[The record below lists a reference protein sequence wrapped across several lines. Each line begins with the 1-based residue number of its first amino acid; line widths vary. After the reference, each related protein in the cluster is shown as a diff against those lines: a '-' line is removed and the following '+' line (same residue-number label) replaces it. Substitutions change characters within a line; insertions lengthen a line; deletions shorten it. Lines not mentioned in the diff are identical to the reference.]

1 VLRKVIICCL
11 LAGIFATPAPGA
23 VKLLM
28 PGVTYEQRL
37 QFTRFGPMRLHILT
51 APKPDG
57 ALYKLQPVLSNG
69 AVVGRE
75 RVTSMQRRAEQSS
88 TTAGVNGDLFTWAD
102 GIPSSGLIQD
112 GVLKTTPHPKR
123 SMVGVDTS
131 GNLRVERVAMRA
143 TWQGSGPRRPVHLVN
158 RPPGPNGTTLYTPAY
173 GNTTPANNG
182 AVEAVLSPFPAATAN
197 TDLVGFVT
205 ENRRGSTP
213 IPPGGAVLAA
223 KGSQAQRLAVEAA
236 AGQLVTVRLVLTP
249 DWRDVPEALGG
260 GPLIVRGG
268 KPIFNAGE
276 DFGTYHL
283 NRRHPRTAV
292 GQRPDGRI
300 VMLVVDGRR
309 AGYSA
314 GMTNFELAQAMIRLG
329 VVTASAL
336 DAGGSSTMAF
346 GGQLLSRPS
355 DTGGERMVAES
366 FLMSYYGVYAPQP
379 EPSFSPNGDGAGDK
393 QELSFKIVRQS
404 NVSATLTGPGGVTR
418 SIDIGE
424 RRPGLYRFDWPGK
437 VNGQSEPEGRWRF
450 TVSATDSEGKTSKA
464 ERSFNLNNTLGFISV
479 KPLRATVKRKRGG
492 RVTIGFQLTRAARV
506 SITITSKTGQL
517 LRVIRN
523 AMAPAGRVVVVWNGK
538 YPNGKTVFSGTYVA
552 KVMAIS
558 NAGRAD
564 LARSFR
570 VRRR

>member
-1 VLRKVIICCL
+1 
-11 LAGIFATPAPGA
+11 
-23 VKLLM
+23 M

-37 QFTRFGPMRLHILT
+37 QFTRFGPMRLHILS

-75 RVTSMQRRAEQSS
+75 RVTTMQRRADQSS

-173 GNTTPANNG
+173 GSSTPASNG
-182 AVEAVLSPFPAATAN
+182 LVEAVLTPFPAATPNA
-197 TDLVGFVT
+197 DLVGFVT

-223 KGSQAQRLAVEAA
+223 KGSQAQRLAIEAA

-249 DWRDVPEALGG
+249 EWRDVPEALGG
-260 GPLIVRGG
+260 GPLIVRGA

-276 DFGTYHL
+276 DFGSYHL

-292 GQRPDGRI
+292 GQRADGRI

-309 AGYSA
+309 PGYSA
-314 GMTNFELAQAMIRLG
+314 GMTNFELAQTMIKLG

-346 GGQLLSRPS
+346 DGRLLSRPS
-355 DTGGERMVAES
+355 DTSGERMVAES

-379 EPSFSPNGDGAGDK
+379 EPSFSPNGDRAGDK

-404 NVSATLTGPGGVTR
+404 NVSATLTGPGGITR
-418 SIDIGE
+418 SIDIGD
-424 RRPGLYRFDWPGK
+424 RKPGLYKFDWPGK
-437 VNGQSEPEGRWRF
+437 ANGQTESEGRWRF
-450 TVSATDSEGKTSKA
+450 TVSATDSEGRASKA
-464 ERSFNLNNTLGFISV
+464 ERSFTLNNTLGFISV
-479 KPLRATVKRKRGG
+479 KPLRAVVHRRRGG
-492 RVTIGFQLTRAARV
+492 RVTIGFQLTRPARV
-506 SITITSKTGQL
+506 SIAITSKTGQL
-517 LRVIRN
+517 LRVVRN
-523 AMAPAGRVVVVWNGK
+523 AQAPAGRVLAVWNGK
-538 YPNGKTVFSGTYVA
+538 YPNGKPVFSGTYVA

-558 NAGRAD
+558 SAGRAD